1 MESMERLSADSQGAE
16 PVSASAPPGPSLAGC
31 AVGVLH
37 PRFEDVHRVA
47 VLRGGGLGDL
57 LFALPAVDAL
67 AAAYPEAHVTLLGT
81 PLHAELLRGRT
92 QSVDEVV
99 VLPFAP
105 GVRERPEPD
114 DGDEVA
120 TQREVTLFQ
129 DRVRAR
135 GVDLGI
141 QLHGGGRFSN
151 PFLLGLGPRHSV
163 GAATP
168 DAQPLERTLSY
179 QYFQHEVARAL
190 EVAALAGAPAVTLEP
205 RLRATEDDLRGARAL
220 LPERTG
226 PLLVVH
232 PSATDP
238 RRRWPAERFAAVAT
252 AAVDSQDAAVLV
264 VGDEHEHGL
273 TAAVTEMAR
282 AGLPH
287 DLHERVV
294 DLGGRLDVGG
304 LVGVLALADVLL
316 GNDSGP
322 RHLAQAL
329 GCATVAVYWAGNV
342 INAGPMSRDR
352 HRVHVSWTSECPECG
367 ADVTQVGWTA
377 PRCPHDPSFLRDV
390 GTAAVRSDVLELLA
404 SVGR

>member
-1 MESMERLSADSQGAE
+1 MEHLSTDSQAAADVRN
-16 PVSASAPPGPSLAGC
+16 PATSAPSAGGC
-31 AVGVLH
+31 AVGDLH
-37 PRFEDVHRVA
+37 PLFEDVHRIA

-81 PLHAELLRGRT
+81 PLHAELLRGRA
-92 QSVDEVV
+92 QSVADVV

-105 GVRERPEPD
+105 GVRERPESD
-114 DGDEVA
+114 DGDETVA
-120 TQREVTLFQ
+120 EREVTIFQ
-129 DRVRAR
+129 ERVRAR
-135 GVDLGI
+135 GVDLGV

-163 GAATP
+163 GTATP
-168 DAQPLERTLSY
+168 DAHPLERTLSY

-205 RLRATEDDLRGARAL
+205 RLCATEDDLRRARAL
-220 LPERTG
+220 LAARTG

-252 AAVDSQDAAVLV
+252 TAIDSQDATVVV

-287 DLHERVV
+287 DLHGRVV

-304 LVGVLALADVLL
+304 LVGVLAVADVLL

-342 INAGPMSRDR
+342 INAGPMSRAR
-352 HRVHVSWTSECPECG
+352 HRVHVSWTSQCPECG

-390 GTAAVRSDVLELLA
+390 GTAAVRADVLELLA
-404 SVGR
+404 AAGR